1 MRSIFPILRVPAT
14 LVALLLTALAAVP
27 QAWTCTTAVIA
38 GSATA
43 DGRPLLWKNR
53 DAGNKLNQVVY
64 VTDGRYPFVGL
75 VNGGDAAPFEVWAGI
90 NAAGFA
96 IMNAASYNL
105 DREETL
111 AEGQMMRIALAG
123 CATVADFQALLER
136 TGPGGR
142 DVNAN
147 FGVIDARGGAA
158 FFETGV
164 KGFTRFDAG
173 DPSAAPNG
181 VLVRTNYSVS
191 GDTNNGGGFLRLRRA
206 SALLDDL
213 AARKSLTAR
222 TLLAEVA
229 RDVANPHIGS
239 LPATGAA
246 APFAYTADS
255 ICRYDTASV
264 SLFAGARSGEDP
276 LLATAWFIVGQPI
289 TGAAVPVW
297 VRSAAVPAEIAVAAG
312 SSPMTAACD
321 AVRTLFYPE
330 TRGELKKFVRT
341 EAFGKGADAPLPR
354 LLALE
359 AATFRRVEDALARW
373 SGAAPSAAEVAAL
386 QAELAKA
393 TLDAVRSAA
402 PRPQR

>member
-1 MRSIFPILRVPAT
+1 
-14 LVALLLTALAAVP
+14 VALPEARA
-27 QAWTCTTAVIA
+27 CTTAVLA

-53 DAGNKLNQVVY
+53 DASDKRNQVVY
-64 VTDGRYPFVGL
+64 VADGRYPFVGL

-111 AEGQMMRIALAG
+111 AEGHMMRIALAS

-142 DVNAN
+142 DVGAN
-147 FGVIDARGGAA
+147 FGVIDAHGAAA

-164 KGFTRFDAG
+164 KGFTRFDAT
-173 DPSAAPNG
+173 DPATAPSG
-181 VLVRTNYSVS
+181 VLVRTNYSVTGNATQGS
-191 GDTNNGGGFLRLRRA
+191 GFLRHRRA
-206 SALLDDL
+206 AALLDEL
-213 AARKSLTAR
+213 AAKKGLGAR

-239 LPATGAA
+239 LPAAGAT

-255 ICRYDTASV
+255 ICRFDTASV
-264 SLFAGARSGEDP
+264 ALFTGVRSGEDP

-289 TGAAVPVW
+289 TGVAVPVW
-297 VRSAAVPAEIAVAAG
+297 VRAGTVPGEVAVSPEI
-312 SSPMTAACD
+312 SPMTAACD
-321 AVRTLFYPE
+321 AVREAFYPE
-330 TRGELKKFVRT
+330 TRGELKRFLRT
-341 EAFGKGADAPLPR
+341 AALAPGPDAPLPR
-354 LLALE
+354 LLSVESAN
-359 AATFRRVEDALARW
+359 FRQAQEALARW
-373 SGAAPSAAEVAAL
+373 AIAAPSSAEVAAF
-386 QAELAKA
+386 QAGIASASLAG
-393 TLDAVRSAA
+393 VRAAAA
-402 PRPQR
+402 PRGPVRTGGQ

>member
-1 MRSIFPILRVPAT
+1 MPSTFPILRVPAT
-14 LVALLLTALAAVP
+14 FVSLLLTVFTAIP
-27 QAWTCTTAVIA
+27 EAWTCTTAVIA

-53 DAGNKLNQVVY
+53 DARNKLNQVVH
-64 VTDGRYPFVGL
+64 VSDGRYPFVGL

-105 DREETL
+105 DRDETL

-142 DVNAN
+142 DISAN
-147 FGVIDARGGAA
+147 FGVIDAHGGAA
-158 FFETGV
+158 FFEAGV

-173 DPSAAPNG
+173 DQATAPNG

-191 GDTNNGGGFLRLRRA
+191 GDTTQGSGFLRYHRA

-213 AARKSLTAR
+213 AAKKNLTAR
-222 TLLAEVA
+222 TLLARVA
-229 RDVANPHIGS
+229 RDVANSHIGS
-239 LPATGAA
+239 LPADAAA

-264 SLFAGARSGEDP
+264 SLFAGVRPGEDP

-297 VRSAAVPAEIAVAAG
+297 VRSAAVPREIAVTPG
-312 SSPMTAACD
+312 PSPMTAACD

-341 EAFGKGADAPLPR
+341 ATFGEGVDAPLPR
-354 LLALE
+354 LLAVE

-373 SGAAPSAAEVAAL
+373 SSAPPPADEVAAL

-393 TLDAVRSAA
+393 TLDAVRKVA
-402 PRPQR
+402 PQP